1 MVKYKVIQEGQ
12 DFYIK
17 EIKTDQLIMV
27 LDSKEE
33 AYRTASHLNLGG
45 GFDGLTPRFFLTESR

>member
-1 MVKYKVIQEGQ
+1 MVKYKVIQEGK

-17 EIKTDQLIMV
+17 EVQTDQLVMM

-33 AYRTASHLNLGG
+33 AYKVTSRLNLGA
-45 GFDGLTPRFFLTESR
+45 GFDGFTPRFFLTE